1 MLRQQPQKATAIMQ
15 ICNPYEIIIQGIT
28 NQGKTFRPSDW
39 SERLSGILS
48 SFNTGRL
55 SYHQYVRP
63 LLLDEVRCVAVD
75 KKLAEVNPPMYEF
88 LLDFAGDNDLRIL
101 DCKTLMQ
108 EQESTGAP
116 ASAKAVATQTTPPVT
131 AARPPAAPLTTP
143 KPDTAPAAT
152 TEQAT
157 GTAAH
162 PVRLREILPPDT
174 GLAFAAMQALRPNLA
189 SAAHFVGQVDN
200 IQRPDG
206 YRLVG
211 IFTEGEEQAVAVC
224 GFRLTHNLAWGRYI
238 YIDDVCT
245 LPQARKQGY
254 ATQLL
259 QWVNAEARRLGCSE
273 IHLNADVS
281 MARNTMHRLCLNNG
295 YRISSHHFRCTLS
308 V

>member
-1 MLRQQPQKATAIMQ
+1 MLRMLRKQPQKATAIMQ

-108 EQESTGAP
+108 EQESTGVTP
-116 ASAKAVATQTTPPVT
+116 PPKAKVEAVAAKTTPAAAQPQAAAPVAT
-131 AARPPAAPLTTP
+131 AAPEAAPP
-143 KPDTAPAAT
+143 IPAN
-152 TEQAT
+152 
-157 GTAAH
+157 

-211 IFTEGEEQAVAVC
+211 IFIEGEEQAMAVC

-245 LPQARKQGY
+245 LPQARNQGY

-259 QWVNAEARRLGCSE
+259 QWVNAEANRLGCSE

>member
-1 MLRQQPQKATAIMQ
+1 MLRMLRKQPQKATAIMQ

-108 EQESTGAP
+108 EQESTGVTP
-116 ASAKAVATQTTPPVT
+116 PPKAKVEAVAAKTTPAAAQPQAAAPVAT
-131 AARPPAAPLTTP
+131 AAPDAAPP
-143 KPDTAPAAT
+143 IPANT
-152 TEQAT
+152 
-157 GTAAH
+157 
-162 PVRLREILPPDT
+162 VRLREILPPDT

-211 IFTEGEEQAVAVC
+211 IFIEGEEQAMAVC

-245 LPQARKQGY
+245 LPQARNQGY

-259 QWVNAEARRLGCSE
+259 QWINAEANRLGCSE